1 MWDEEENKYV
11 FLPER
16 KSFRIKTLN
25 KKQNSLTINKKKHFG
40 SPLHCHDSF
49 TTLFL
54 EKDFSEQAET
64 VLQIVL
70 PFAKILVKIACVIA

>member
-1 MWDEEENKYV
+1 MC
-11 FLPER
+11 
-16 KSFRIKTLN
+16 FRIKTLN
-25 KKQNSLTINKKKHFG
+25 KKQNSLTINKRKHFG

-70 PFAKILVKIACVIA
+70 PFAKILVKIACA